1 MYNISIIGEYLLS
14 VNFKMYKDVM
24 ILNNLALAFWK
35 ILDLR
40 LKSNYFKKSFTT
52 NGYVKVHVHVH
63 EIKGRQF
70 QAKLK
75 ILCIFNI

>member
-24 ILNNLALAFWK
+24 ILNNLALAFRK

-40 LKSNYFKKSFTT
+40 LKFNYLKKSFTT
-52 NGYVKVHVHVH
+52 NGYVKVHVH
-63 EIKGRQF
+63 EIIGRQC
-70 QAKLK
+70 QAKLMT
-75 ILCIFNI
+75 LCIFNI